1 MKKRGSV
8 NTKVGCII
16 IVSLAIVFV
25 ILNTFSVKVLENEV
39 MEQWEAED
47 SKIAAIYSELL
58 EERQCSTAEEY
69 QTFIDE
75 ISEENEFNYVVY
87 IEDVEG
93 QVTAIAHSN
102 HDRIG
107 LVLEDEGSIAAA
119 KEGKSYVGY
128 YTDPVTG
135 KKTLDVLNPI
145 YNVEGKLQ
153 GALNIGAPVD
163 SETMSSMVKTSI
175 VRLTAISVFFGIILI
190 IVIALILNTIV
201 IRPLAV
207 LSKEI
212 DRMSNYDLTVQKDN
226 ILVKYRKRNDE
237 IGAISQGFV
246 VMRES
251 LIHMIQN
258 ISQVSSELTAHSEN
272 LSTVSRDV
280 RESGEQLSQT
290 VDQVANGAMVQAQQ
304 TTEGS
309 GKMVDLSELV
319 EKVENNMSS
328 LNQATKEVEAIKQQG
343 VRVLDELVE
352 KTEQNNENS
361 KQVFKVMNETS
372 QQAEKI
378 KTASVQ
384 IQDIASQTNLLAL
397 NAAIESARAGEAGK
411 GFAVVATEIGNLSK
425 QTNELTNEID
435 GIIMELTGKIDEAVA
450 TMKKMGETSVQQ
462 EESVSDTKAKFEEIM
477 KNMQVMEEKCII
489 LGQSTDEMKTNE
501 KAIVDVIND
510 LSSLSEE
517 NAACMQEAAAS
528 VATQEQSIEK
538 VSDSSEDVA
547 RLARSLQEEIKKF
560 KLNELT

>member
-8 NTKVGCII
+8 NTKLGCII
-16 IVSLAIVFV
+16 ILSLTIVFV

-39 MEQWEAED
+39 MDQWEAED

-58 EERQCSTAEEY
+58 EERQCSSAEEY

-75 ISEENEFNYVVY
+75 ISAENEFNYVVY
-87 IEDVEG
+87 IEEAEG

-119 KEGKSYVGY
+119 KEGQPYVGY

-145 YNVEGKLQ
+145 YNDEGKVQ

-163 SETMSSMVKTSI
+163 SETMNSMIKTSVI
-175 VRLTAISVFFGIILI
+175 SLTSISVFFAIILI
-190 IVIALILNTIV
+190 IVIALILNRIV

-207 LSKEI
+207 LSGEI
-212 DRMSNYDLTVQKDN
+212 DKMSNYDLTVQKDN
-226 ILVKYRKRNDE
+226 ILEKYRKRNDE
-237 IGAISQGFV
+237 IGAISQGFL

-251 LIHMIQN
+251 LVHMIQN
-258 ISQVSSELTAHSEN
+258 ISQVSGELTTHAEN
-272 LSTVSRDV
+272 LSVVSSDV
-280 RESGEQLSQT
+280 RESGEQLAQT

-309 GKMVDLSELV
+309 SKMVDLSDLV
-319 EKVENNMSS
+319 EKVERNMAS
-328 LNQATKEVEAIKQQG
+328 LNQATREVEAIKQQG
-343 VRVLDELVE
+343 VRVLDELVD

-372 QQAEKI
+372 KQAEKI

-384 IQDIASQTNLLAL
+384 IQNIASQTNLLAL

-411 GFAVVATEIGNLSK
+411 GFAVVATEIGTLSK
-425 QTNELTNEID
+425 QTNELTTEID
-435 GIIMELTGKIDEAVA
+435 DIIKELAGKVDEAVS
-450 TMKKMGETSVQQ
+450 TMEKMEQTSNQQ
-462 EESVSDTKAKFEEIM
+462 EESVSDTKEKFEEIM
-477 KNMQVMEEKCII
+477 KNMQIMEEKCTI
-489 LGQSTDEMKTNE
+489 LEQSTSEMKTNE
-501 KAIVDVIND
+501 KVIVDVIND

-547 RLARSLQEEIKKF
+547 RLARSLQEEIEKF
-560 KLNELT
+560 KWNEEI

>member
-16 IVSLAIVFV
+16 IVSLAIIFV

>member
-8 NTKVGCII
+8 NVKLGCII
-16 IVSLAIVFV
+16 IVSLAIVFI

-39 MEQWEAED
+39 LAQWEVED
-47 SKIAAIYSELL
+47 SRIAELYSKLL
-58 EERQCSTAEEY
+58 VERQCSSAEEY
-69 QTFIDE
+69 QAFIDE
-75 ISEENEFNYVVY
+75 ISAAEEFNYVVY

-93 QVTAIAHSN
+93 EVTAIAHSN

-119 KEGKSYVGY
+119 REGQPYIGY

-145 YNVEGKLQ
+145 YNDEGKLQ
-153 GALNIGAPVD
+153 GALNIGALVD

-175 VRLTAISVFFGIILI
+175 ISLTAISVVFAIILI
-190 IVIALILNTIV
+190 IVIALILKMIV

-212 DRMSNYDLTVQKDN
+212 DKMSNYDLTVQKDN
-226 ILVKYRKRNDE
+226 ILEKYQKRNDE

-251 LIHMIQN
+251 LVHMIQN

-272 LSTVSRDV
+272 LSIVSSDV
-280 RESGEQLSQT
+280 KESGEQLAQT

-309 GKMVDLSELV
+309 SKMVELSKLV
-319 EKVENNMSS
+319 EKVEYNMSS
-328 LNQATKEVEAIKQQG
+328 LNQATREVEAIKQQG
-343 VRVLDELVE
+343 VQVLDELVD

-384 IQDIASQTNLLAL
+384 IQNIASQTNLLAL

-425 QTNELTNEID
+425 QTNELTSGID
-435 GIIMELTGKIDEAVA
+435 DIIKELVVKIDEAVS
-450 TMKKMGETSVQQ
+450 TMEKMGATSLQQ

-477 KNMQVMEEKCII
+477 KNMQIMEEKCTI
-489 LGQSTDEMKTNE
+489 LGQSTSEMRTNE
-501 KAIVDVIND
+501 KVIVDVIND

-560 KLNELT
+560 KL